1 MKQSSVGIVAVLVAA
16 LAVPIHGIAASEPVM
31 ADLAVLGAPNSQ
43 LASSMPTTTGPSQPP
58 LALSSSAAS
67 STDVQDIPSIHGHYS
82 LGGRTLLPYI
92 GAGFA
97 GGYGSEFN
105 RSLNGAP
112 PTQSDVGLRSQFGQ
126 IVSPNEFRLGVHIP
140 F

>member
-43 LASSMPTTTGPSQPP
+43 LASSTPTTTGPSQPP

-67 STDVQDIPSIHGHYS
+67 STDVQDIPSIHGRYS